1 MHNRSLKTCYMLLPS
16 RDIFLSQEIFSRNC
30 EHARLAE
37 ASRLDQRSFLLRFVK
52 KHCQKL
58 LMRNTVVQQIADYCP
73 FCNLDDYN
81 QLYEQIDGVAVG
93 SPLGPAFANIFICAL
108 EKKFLSNCPSDFKTL
123 LYCRYVDDTFCIF
136 ENNSQAQC
144 FLQYLNCQ
152 HPNISFTHE
161 SEDSSSLPFLVVMVI
176 HSDNTFST
184 NLYRKKT
191 FTGLYT
197 NFDSLSP
204 IQYKINL
211 ISVLIYR
218 AYHICS
224 SYLSLHEQV
233 CSIKR
238 FLQQNQ
244 FPIYLI
250 NRIIKNFLDRQYS
263 TINKLQNV
271 PKLPVLVLLP
281 YLGVYSVRLK
291 KNLNQFLGKIY
302 PHIEFKFVFQPAKRI
317 GSFFHFKDR
326 APSHVRSSVV
336 YKFSC
341 SSCKVT
347 YYGKTSRHFIVRCRE
362 HLGVNKK
369 GKVSKA
375 LPRPSETIFLTLVIA
390 LRLMIFVLLT
400 LLVTSSI
407 YLFTRTC
414 LSSEIGPRLTSKTPR

>member
-1 MHNRSLKTCYMLLPS
+1 MNTTITL
-16 RDIFLSQEIFSRNC
+16 RNG
-30 EHARLAE
+30 
-37 ASRLDQRSFLLRFVK
+37 
-52 KHCQKL
+52 
-58 LMRNTVVQQIADYCP
+58 T
-73 FCNLDDYN
+73 
-81 QLYEQIDGVAVG
+81 
-93 SPLGPAFANIFICAL
+93 
-108 EKKFLSNCPSDFKTL
+108 
-123 LYCRYVDDTFCIF
+123 
-136 ENNSQAQC
+136 
-144 FLQYLNCQ
+144 
-152 HPNISFTHE
+152 
-161 SEDSSSLPFLVVMVI
+161 

-224 SYLSLHEQV
+224 SYLSFHEKV

-250 NRIIKNFLDRQYS
+250 NRIIKKFLDRQYS

-271 PKLPVLVLLP
+271 PKLPVLI
-281 YLGVYSVRLK
+281 K

-317 GSFFHFKDR
+317 GSFFPFKDR

-336 YKFSC
+336 
-341 SSCKVT
+341 
-347 YYGKTSRHFIVRCRE
+347 
-362 HLGVNKK
+362 
-369 GKVSKA
+369 
-375 LPRPSETIFLTLVIA
+375 
-390 LRLMIFVLLT
+390 
-400 LLVTSSI
+400 
-407 YLFTRTC
+407 
-414 LSSEIGPRLTSKTPR
+414 